1 MPSLFAD
8 LMKVGMAQALET
20 AGTTVVWVF
29 EGGQERPIT
38 CLVSEENVVEKP
50 GPSGRTMEKNR
61 GITLSEDETQTLF
74 AVKKPTNRD
83 RFRVTDGTGYIEY
96 AVHETVS
103 RADGGTTIIGVRVER
118 RETVKEGFHGAG
130 R

>member
-20 AGTTVVWVF
+20 AGTTVLWVF
-29 EGGQERPIT
+29 EGEQERPVT
-38 CLVSEENVVEKP
+38 CLVSEENVVEKTTA
-50 GPSGRTMEKNR
+50 GGRQLVKNR
-61 GITLSEDETQTLF
+61 GLTFTEDETQTLF
-74 AVKKPTNRD
+74 AVKRPSNRD

-103 RADGGTTIIGVRVER
+103 RADGGTTIIGERIER
-118 RETVKEGFHGAG
+118 RERVKDGFHGPG
-130 R
+130 S